1 MKRLPGLST
10 GLSICALV
18 AGALLVVASTNDAG
32 VAAPQGIAPIA
43 DSLWVGISGGDGGA
57 GFCDDSS
64 DDIFEALILTGG
76 WASRLDTDG
85 NGDPSYTVFQPYD
98 QVLSDLLDA
107 LGLEV
112 GDLNSQP
119 AVVASI
125 LADHIANGA
134 FDEVELEDA
143 DLTRITMR
151 SGYVATFSSA
161 PSESLNRVMYDNV
174 YINGAFIQ
182 AGSEYANGWLYCIQ
196 GIIDSTPVFPIGMS
210 WTSPTSPTSS
220 RHLLFELSFTK
231 PVLTVLIASDFE
243 NLGSQKNCQM
253 YPVPENGNGPSYR
266 YFLIVSC
273 TGTGTV
279 SPRLTATELD
289 VVNDASTDT
298 ENIEDEIGGATVD
311 IVNGVVLTVEKTGL
325 GQGTVTSNLSG
336 IDCGVMC
343 VGVFSSRTRITLTAT
358 AEPGNVFTGWSGA
371 CSGLGNC
378 QLTLNASTSAVAHFE
393 PAAQVVV
400 NGVGNGFGLVTSTP
414 ARVNCPVSS
423 KSLCNT
429 LVLTGVQL
437 TVQARANRGSRFL
450 GWMGACTGTGA
461 CNIWTESP
469 EQIIHVFAIFERT

>member
-1 MKRLPGLST
+1 
-10 GLSICALV
+10 V
-18 AGALLVVASTNDAG
+18 GALFVVESTSDR
-32 VAAPQGIAPIA
+32 VATAPQGPIPPA
-43 DSLWVGISGGDGGA
+43 NNLWIGISGGDGGA
-57 GFCDDSS
+57 GFCDDDSP

-76 WASRLDTDG
+76 WAKRLDTDG
-85 NGDPSYTVFQPYD
+85 DGKPRYTVFQPYD
-98 QVLSDLLDA
+98 QVLSGLLDA

-112 GDLNSQP
+112 SDLNSQP

-125 LADHIANGA
+125 LADHISNGS
-134 FDEVELEDA
+134 FDEVELQDS

-151 SGYVATFSSA
+151 SGYAATVSS
-161 PSESLNRVMYDNV
+161 PQDGSGLESRVIYDNV

-196 GIIDSTPVFPIGMS
+196 GIIDSTPAVSAS
-210 WTSPTSPTSS
+210 WRSPTSPTST

-231 PVLTVLIASDFE
+231 PVVTLLTASDFE
-243 NLGSQKNCQM
+243 NLGSQQNCQM
-253 YPVPENGNGPSYR
+253 HPVPENGNGPSYR

-289 VVNDASTDT
+289 VANGPSTDT
-298 ENIEDEIGGATVD
+298 ENIDDEFGGAAVD
-311 IVNGVVLTVEKTGL
+311 IVNGIVLTVEKTGL
-325 GQGTVTSNLSG
+325 GQGTVASNLSG

-343 VGVFSSRTRITLTAT
+343 VGVFSSRARITLTAT
-358 AEPGNVFTGWSGA
+358 PAPGNVFTGWSGA

-378 QLTLNASTSAVAHFE
+378 QLTLTASTSAIARFE

-400 NGVGNGFGLVTSTP
+400 NGVGNGFGSVTSTP
-414 ARVNCPVSS
+414 ARVNCPVNS

-429 LVLTGVQL
+429 SVAHGVQL
-437 TVQARANRGSRFL
+437 TLQPRANRGSRFL

-461 CNIWTESP
+461 CTFWTQSP
-469 EQIIHVFAIFERT
+469 GQIIHVFAIFERT